1 MDLSNLSPAS
11 VSASQLAT
19 IRETAGILVLRKVL
33 DMEATQGAMLV
44 QTLNQSAG
52 LGRNLDVS
60 A

>member
-19 IRETAGILVLRKVL
+19 IRETAGMLVLRKVL

-44 QTLNQSAG
+44 QMVDQHAG
-52 LGRNLDVS
+52 LGRNLDIS